1 VSRRVYAH
9 SKSAKTAPKPFR
21 TAKESPSVSRPS
33 RAKTTKATKATK
45 PARSA
50 SPARSTKATATKPTR
65 VKATTT
71 RPKVTTPKPS
81 KAAKATKPK
90 ATTKKAIKPKTTK
103 PKAVTPGKGPKAA
116 NGPRPSSRLTSLRRP
131 KALRGPKR
139 TTADK
144 KPSGAQRAQ
153 GSKRRPTNSTTPAR
167 KNPTSARTRRNR
179 IPVAVAAVFA
189 VAVLAAGFPLSNL
202 FTQHHQLSAAAAEL
216 SQLQHSNR
224 LLAEQEQQLNSKAE
238 INRLAR
244 QDYQLVSPGQT
255 LYDVLPPSGTGST
268 VLPGGTPSGDPG
280 SQPLVSPSHAPDMSP
295 DPGLPQAPSTVDP
308 STVAKSGSA
317 GSAAPTS
324 PSTFWGRVS
333 NTLQFW
339 K

>member
-9 SKSAKTAPKPFR
+9 SKSAKAAPKPFR
-21 TAKESPSVSRPS
+21 PAKESPSAARPA
-33 RAKTTKATKATK
+33 RAKAIKVTKATKATR
-45 PARSA
+45 PA
-50 SPARSTKATATKPTR
+50 KATDTAKAAR
-65 VKATTT
+65 VKATAI
-71 RPKVTTPKPS
+71 RPKTTTGKVS
-81 KAAKATKPK
+81 KAAKVTKSKVTKPK
-90 ATTKKAIKPKTTK
+90 ATKSKVTKPKVTK
-103 PKAVTPGKGPKAA
+103 PKAVTSGKGPKTA
-116 NGPRPSSRLTSLRRP
+116 NGPRPSRLTTLGRP

-139 TTADK
+139 TAADK
-144 KPSGAQRAQ
+144 KPSGAQRSPA
-153 GSKRRPTNSTTPAR
+153 GKRRSTKSTTRAS
-167 KNPTSARTRRNR
+167 KHPTSALTRRNR

-189 VAVLAAGFPLSNL
+189 VVVLAAGFPLSSL
-202 FTQHHQLSAAAAEL
+202 FTQRHQLSAAGAEL
-216 SQLQHSNR
+216 SQLQHSNK
-224 LLAEQEQQLNSKAE
+224 LLAEQQQQLNSKVE

-255 LYDVLPPSGTGST
+255 LYEVLPPSGTGST
-268 VLPGGTPSGDPG
+268 VLPGGAPSGDPG
-280 SQPLVSPSHAPDMSP
+280 IQPLVSPSHAPDMSP